1 MARCSKLNTMSSKL
15 KYMLDSTTLALLT
28 SKFLISA
35 LIFVRISGMFVTA
48 QFFGSGAIPNQV
60 KLILAII
67 LTTAVAAPFWN
78 EQPPIDFHLWNLVL
92 LSFKEFLV
100 GAIIGFSGNI
110 VLWAARF
117 AGGMIDFEM
126 GFQAGALFDRDSGA
140 PTLVGE
146 FYFLT
151 GMMIFLMFNG
161 HHFVIESFYM
171 SIKAVPLTTFVITQ
185 ATVTELIRLV
195 SSVLLI
201 GMKIASPILIALFCT
216 NLALALLARI
226 APQTN
231 IFMLSF
237 QVKISIGLVML
248 VFTVPLL
255 VMVLKFAM
263 TQMQSETM
271 KLLLT
276 LNPERVVG

>member
-1 MARCSKLNTMSSKL
+1 
-15 KYMLDSTTLALLT
+15 MLDSTTLSLLT
-28 SKFLISA
+28 AKFLISA

-48 QFFGSGAIPNQV
+48 QFLGSGAIPTQL
-60 KLILAII
+60 KLVLAVI
-67 LTTAVAAPFWN
+67 LTTAVAVPFWN

-92 LSFKEFLV
+92 LTFKEFLV

-117 AGGMIDFEM
+117 AGGIVDFEM
-126 GFQAGALFDRDSGA
+126 GFQAASLFDKDAGA

-151 GMMIFLMFNG
+151 GMMIFLILNG
-161 HHFVIESFYM
+161 HHYVIESFYM
-171 SIKAVPLTTFVITQ
+171 SIKAVPLTTFVISES
-185 ATVTELIRLV
+185 TVTSLIKLV
-195 SSVLLI
+195 STVLLL

-237 QVKISIGLVML
+237 QLKISVGLIML
-248 VFTVPLL
+248 FLSVPLM

-263 TQMQSETM
+263 SQMQSETM
-271 KLLLT
+271 KIIMT
-276 LNPERVVG
+276 LNPERVVS